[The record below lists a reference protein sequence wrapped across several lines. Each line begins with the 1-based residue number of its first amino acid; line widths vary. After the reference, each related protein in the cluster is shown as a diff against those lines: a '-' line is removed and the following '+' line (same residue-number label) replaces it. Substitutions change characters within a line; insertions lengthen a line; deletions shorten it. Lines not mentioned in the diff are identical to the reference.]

1 MLLFLDWG
9 SAYNDFKGVNQGEHM
24 SRLID
29 KIKKQ
34 SEQVPVP
41 MGFRRTQPQEAA
53 PSILLIA
60 RVNADAAGSISG
72 IIPGADAVL
81 FSDET
86 SQLTAAALKKI
97 TKNLKDVPLGLFLE
111 ESKET
116 TSALEEAGFDFIV
129 ISPMSP
135 VKDMPKNEKTGKII
149 QVDSSMDDGILHA
162 VNDLPADAALVTDTF
177 GEGDTLVWH
186 HLMLLRH
193 IALLISK
200 PLIVPVPAA
209 ITENEL
215 KALWDAGVEAV
226 LVPVDISKGEN
237 LKDLHDTAAKLPRR
251 KPKKQGKM
259 NVFLPRQTE
268 TKEAP
273 PPEEPEEDE

>member
-1 MLLFLDWG
+1 
-9 SAYNDFKGVNQGEHM
+9 M
-24 SRLID
+24 SRLVE

-34 SEQVPVP
+34 SEQLPAP
-41 MGFRRTQPQEAA
+41 MGFRRALPQEAA

-60 RVNADAAGSISG
+60 KVKADAAATLTKN
-72 IIPGADAVL
+72 IPGADAVM

-86 SQLTAAALKKI
+86 SQLTASALKKI
-97 TKNLKDVPLGLFLE
+97 IKLLQDVPLGIFLE

-116 TSALEEAGFDFIV
+116 PAALEEAGCDFMV

-135 VKDMPKNEKTGKII
+135 LNTMPKKEKTGKIL
-149 QVDSSMDDGILHA
+149 QVDSSMDDGLLHA
-162 VNDLPADAALVTDTF
+162 VNDLPVDAALVTDSF
-177 GEGDTLVWH
+177 GDGDTLVWH

-193 IALLISK
+193 MALLISK

-209 ITENEL
+209 ITEDEL

-226 LVPVDISKGEN
+226 VVALDIAKGEN
-237 LKDLHDTAAKLPRR
+237 LKDLHDIAAKLPRR

-259 NVFLPRQTE
+259 NVFLPRPTE
-268 TKEAP
+268 SKEAP
-273 PPEEPEEDE
+273 PPEEEEEEDE